1 LNVPGTDDWY
11 IIYHRF
17 TIPKGIT
24 MGAAA
29 GYHRE
34 VCIDRLYFNKDGTI
48 KEVKPTLTGITKPV
62 KPEK

>member
-1 LNVPGTDDWY
+1 
-11 IIYHRF
+11 
-17 TIPKGIT
+17 